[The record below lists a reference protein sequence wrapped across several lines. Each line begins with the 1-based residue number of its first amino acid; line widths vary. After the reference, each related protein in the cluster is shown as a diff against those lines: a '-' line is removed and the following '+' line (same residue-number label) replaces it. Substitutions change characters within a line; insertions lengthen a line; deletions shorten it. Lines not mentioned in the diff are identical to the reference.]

1 MADGWYRFDDGVVHK
16 VNIGCAYSVNM
27 VFYRLS
33 TVPAYKPPMS
43 LESILEL
50 GKSIILN
57 WKKSGQD
64 NNIEPSNN
72 KNLCSSG
79 SMNEGPPPL
88 ISSQPSTSTNGAT
101 HSESQTLGP
110 EILTR
115 RQPSRGSKDFVVY
128 FGADSQSSV
137 DETPPDRTHPDTDY
151 IPDDNTGS
159 FLHGTLLSNI

>member
-1 MADGWYRFDDGVVHK
+1 
-16 VNIGCAYSVNM
+16 
-27 VFYRLS
+27 
-33 TVPAYKPPMS
+33 MS
-43 LESILEL
+43 LESIPEL

-57 WKKSGQD
+57 RKKSD

-72 KNLCSSG
+72 KNLRSSG

-88 ISSQPSTSTNGAT
+88 ISSQASTSTNGAT

-128 FGADSQSSV
+128 FGADSQSSG
-137 DETPPDRTHPDTDY
+137 DEAPPDRTHPDTDY

-159 FLHGTLLSNI
+159 FYKEHCCRIFN